1 MSTAARF
8 ALLAAL
14 TLTAAGAAHAQPKV
28 NYVTVGGQLIA
39 LPVPDGFLDPRSV
52 RPATARTI
60 DAVTPVDNRNLSY
73 LVPPEDLARLES
85 QARVNA
91 ENEAVQ
97 FGLTAKALQDGYN
110 ALPEGTSPQ
119 DAATQLQPQ
128 IQAVQSSWTTLN
140 SKLGCPEMT
149 PAPA

>member
-1 MSTAARF
+1 VRRLGAFGAIAAVV
-8 ALLAAL
+8 LLAACSNAGQPFN
-14 TLTAAGAAHAQPKV
+14 TPNAAPVCIAAAGLQAR
-28 NYVTVGGQLIA
+28 LLDLRA
-39 LPVPDGFLDPRSV
+39 LD
-52 RPATARTI
+52 PATATK
-60 DAVTPVDNRNLSY
+60 
-73 LVPPEDLARLES
+73 EDVQAAAYGVYGAWQTLEA

-97 FGLTAKALQDGYN
+97 FGLTAKALQDSYN